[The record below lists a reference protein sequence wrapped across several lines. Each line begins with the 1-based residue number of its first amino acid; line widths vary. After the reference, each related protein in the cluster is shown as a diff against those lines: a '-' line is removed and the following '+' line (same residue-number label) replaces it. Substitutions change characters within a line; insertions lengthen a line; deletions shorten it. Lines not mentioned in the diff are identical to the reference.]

1 MSASV
6 GRVASKVG
14 QAATKTVAEA
24 GKSGSGDSVLKKG
37 AKRDP
42 ELYVRYDLFSKVIV
56 LAFTYEGDR
65 CYCQS

>member
-14 QAATKTVAEA
+14 QAATKTAAEA
-24 GKSGSGDSVLKKG
+24 GKAGSGDSVLKKG

-42 ELYVRYDLFSKVIV
+42 ELYVRDGLFSKAFE
-56 LAFTYEGDR
+56 LAFTYAGDR